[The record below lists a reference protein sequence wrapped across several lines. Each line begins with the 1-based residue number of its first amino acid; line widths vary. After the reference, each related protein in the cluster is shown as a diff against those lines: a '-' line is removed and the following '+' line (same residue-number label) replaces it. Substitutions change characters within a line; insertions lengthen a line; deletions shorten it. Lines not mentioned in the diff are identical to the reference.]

1 MHYVYEKDVPLQRV
15 FDLLSLGS
23 LEQLGKYVKIRDLLF
38 LSNTTLEAI
47 MSVTSVKTF
56 SHPLEVHWGPIGLT
70 VRPSLQ
76 GAHPPVQL
84 QQEKGCVVFTWLSEL

>member
-1 MHYVYEKDVPLQRV
+1 
-15 FDLLSLGS
+15 
-23 LEQLGKYVKIRDLLF
+23 
-38 LSNTTLEAI
+38 

-70 VRPSLQ
+70 ARPSLQ

>member
-1 MHYVYEKDVPLQRV
+1 M
-15 FDLLSLGS
+15 
-23 LEQLGKYVKIRDLLF
+23 EQLGKYVKIRDLLF
-38 LSNTTLEAI
+38 LSNTTLKAI

-56 SHPLEVHWGPIGLT
+56 THLLEVHWGPIGLT

-84 QQEKGCVVFTWLSEL
+84 QQKKRVCGLYMVVGALVFFSWFDLISGL